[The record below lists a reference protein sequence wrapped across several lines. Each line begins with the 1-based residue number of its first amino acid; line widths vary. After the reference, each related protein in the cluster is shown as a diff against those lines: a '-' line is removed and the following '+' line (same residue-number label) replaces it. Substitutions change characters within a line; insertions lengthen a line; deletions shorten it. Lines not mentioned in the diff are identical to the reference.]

1 MRITVL
7 RIGHR
12 IERDKR
18 LTTHCALAARALGA
32 KEFVY
37 TGERDKRFEAT
48 VAAVV
53 RNWGGAFPVRY
64 SASWEKELRA
74 AKRRKQ
80 AIVHLTM
87 YGLPFED
94 ALVEV
99 KKKKR
104 LLVVVGGEKI
114 RGGVYAEADYNLG
127 VTNQPHS
134 EAGALAV
141 FLHALGLRPGFAG
154 WRIRVLPVE
163 RGKRVKQ
170 RKI

>member
-1 MRITVL
+1 VGVL

-37 TGERDKRFEAT
+37 TGERDKRCEAT
-48 VAAVV
+48 VAGVV
-53 RNWGGAFPVRY
+53 ENWGGSFSVRH
-64 SASWEKELRA
+64 STSWKKELRS
-74 AKRRKQ
+74 AKRKKQ
-80 AIVHLTM
+80 TIVHLTM
-87 YGLPFED
+87 YGLPFEGEL
-94 ALVEV
+94 ANIR
-99 KKKKR
+99 KKRR
-104 LLVVVGGEKI
+104 LLVVVGGKKI
-114 RGGVYAEADYNLG
+114 RGEVYAEADYNLG

-141 FLHALGLRPGFAG
+141 FLHSLGLRQRFSG
-154 WRIRVLPVE
+154 WRTKVLPSA
-163 RGKRVKQ
+163 RGKRVRQ